1 VEIDLHHNVVMRTA
15 RVHPDARLLLASA
28 RRIPGSRFGVLSPV
42 DMTLHAM
49 VHLFHGEMQDALR
62 ELVDIDDLLRH
73 YGAREPHFWDELW
86 LRAVQ
91 LDLTRAAFYGLHFAH
106 RVLGTPVPSQV
117 LTAARRAAPV
127 PPLLWLMNRLVP
139 RALFPQHPDRP
150 SMLTSAA
157 RWLLYMRSHW
167 IRMPPVMLVRHLSY
181 KFYVKHL
188 RRPSE
193 GAQ

>member
-1 VEIDLHHNVVMRTA
+1 
-15 RVHPDARLLLASA
+15 
-28 RRIPGSRFGVLSPV
+28 
-42 DMTLHAM
+42 
-49 VHLFHGEMQDALR
+49 
-62 ELVDIDDLLRH
+62 
-73 YGAREPHFWDELW
+73 
-86 LRAVQ
+86 
-91 LDLTRAAFYGLHFAH
+91 
-106 RVLGTPVPSQV
+106 
-117 LTAARRAAPV
+117 
-127 PPLLWLMNRLVP
+127 MNRLVP